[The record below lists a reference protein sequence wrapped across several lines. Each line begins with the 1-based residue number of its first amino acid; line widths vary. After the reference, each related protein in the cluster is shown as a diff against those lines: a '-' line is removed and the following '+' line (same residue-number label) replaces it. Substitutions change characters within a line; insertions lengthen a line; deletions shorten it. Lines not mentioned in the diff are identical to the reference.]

1 MFPNKAKMVRSANF
15 LFVMLAVA
23 PGVYLV
29 VAGLVTFGNPG
40 LARDPNIIPLLF
52 VGLALFSL
60 GNIGVT
66 IFIQTSKK
74 LMAERA
80 RYDPVGRTY
89 LIMATGAIL
98 SEANAIYGLVLALL
112 SGSIFYEV
120 RIRYCRVGKSLVG
133 PETIQAESRKPSGR
147 IDPAGAG
154 FFLVRPIATRS
165 SQWVFGFVDAISSYL
180 FLTNGI
186 TCFRSFRALIGVTH
200 SLPVWPAISNG
211 FPPSLVFN
219 AS

>member
-1 MFPNKAKMVRSANF
+1 LAKDPMFPNKAKMVRSANF

-147 IDPAGAG
+147 VDPAGAG
-154 FFLVRPIATRS
+154 LLPCLAYRDSKRSMSSWFRRCDFFVSLLDVRH
-165 SQWVFGFVDAISSYL
+165 YL
-180 FLTNGI
+180 FQVSS
-186 TCFRSFRALIGVTH
+186 CF
-200 SLPVWPAISNG
+200 
-211 FPPSLVFN
+211 
-219 AS
+219 